1 MAVVEVLFEKSIS
14 KIIANKFKNY
24 LFHNKDNNQNIL
36 IANEET
42 SMQGGAIVHYFEISD
57 LNSGE
62 EFLLALEYAYDNIA
76 AKYKNN
82 IITKVYH
89 DSEGEEEFFIK
100 SARKLMRFDS
110 LEDVELY
117 RNAINSNTKTHV
129 AQYFESN
136 ICDKYAILRVK
147 IERKKHENQIEKV
160 FEAILKTDDLQV
172 KDRVFAAALDNI
184 IDAGEAHHKELFEE
198 GKKWREDMKYE
209 KGRVGSINFLES
221 LVEYHVE
228 KRFLTMLLLDT
239 PHDRKHYVPF
249 IWGFW
254 GILGL
259 KTEMKIWSKD
269 PSRTRIL
276 WHYEDN
282 VMGPTKSGAYAVD
295 DWSYDNKRSINC
307 EYY

>member
-62 EFLLALEYAYDNIA
+62 EF
-76 AKYKNN
+76 
-82 IITKVYH
+82 
-89 DSEGEEEFFIK
+89 FIK

-136 ICDKYAILRVK
+136 ICDKYAILRVR

-172 KDRVFAAALDNI
+172 KDRVFAAALENI
-184 IDAGEAHHKELFEE
+184 IDAGEAHHKDLFEE

-259 KTEMKIWSKD
+259 KRK
-269 PSRTRIL
+269 
-276 WHYEDN
+276 
-282 VMGPTKSGAYAVD
+282 
-295 DWSYDNKRSINC
+295 
-307 EYY
+307 